1 MNRPCMIL
9 PDRGWKITLQ
19 NMLFSG
25 SMLIDQ
31 CLYIYIYIYKQSF
44 YDCVTV
50 VCAKKR
56 LSEVQPHC
64 AASVPPARGQHI
76 ADHSAHGEVELPLE
90 HRMIM
95 YQYVFLH
102 YYLYIY
108 IYTYMRASS
117 SFFNVFLH
125 VIL

>member
-1 MNRPCMIL
+1 M
-9 PDRGWKITLQ
+9 Q
-19 NMLFSG
+19 
-25 SMLIDQ
+25 
-31 CLYIYIYIYKQSF
+31 
-44 YDCVTV
+44 
-50 VCAKKR
+50 KKR

-108 IYTYMRASS
+108 IHICASS
-117 SFFNVFLH
+117 SFFECFFARDTLEASTFA
-125 VIL
+125 L

>member
-1 MNRPCMIL
+1 MIL

-31 CLYIYIYIYKQSF
+31 CLYIYKQSF

-108 IYTYMRASS
+108 IYAQAAR
-117 SFFNVFLH
+117 FLNVFFARDTLEASTFA
-125 VIL
+125 L